1 MGVQTDGA
9 CGGVEPCDVVVACG
23 VVVGVCLVVGVGKVI
38 DVVVVNGIV
47 YGGGEGDGK
56 FLTVDS
62 GVNAAKVDGIVNCA
76 GERGE

>member
-1 MGVQTDGA
+1 MYRWTLGSEDGRWRKGVQTDGA
-9 CGGVEPCDVVVACG
+9 CGGVEPCDVVVVCG

-56 FLTVDS
+56 F
-62 GVNAAKVDGIVNCA
+62 KVPV
-76 GERGE
+76 